1 MNDAAASGP
10 VPMIACHECG
20 TVQHMRALPE
30 GGAAGCARCGATL
43 YRQRRDNIEHT
54 LLLTLAAL
62 ILFVIANTFP
72 FLTFELEGNADTSTL
87 LSGVRGL
94 YQQGMW
100 PLAVLVLL
108 TATVVPLAWL
118 LSTAY
123 VLLPLWLGRVPWGVA
138 QVFRFTELL
147 RPWAMM
153 EVYLLGVIVAYVKLS
168 DLARLELGIALFA
181 FVGLI
186 VVMIAAEAALE
197 PHEIWRRLGP
207 RPRPDSFVAA
217 ARAPGQ
223 LSHCDQLALMPP
235 LPARAT
241 AHCPRCG
248 AALHRRKPNS
258 LARTWAL
265 VLTAAI
271 MYVPA
276 NVLPVMT
283 VVHFGRGEPD
293 TILSGVKQLI
303 GAGMWPVAL
312 LVFFASITVPVLKLI
327 GLTFL
332 LITTQRRSRW
342 RLRDR
347 SLMYRIIEQVGRWS
361 MVDIFMISI
370 LVALVNLGS
379 LATIEPGVGA
389 ICFAAVVIITM
400 FASMSFDPRLIWD
413 AEESGHAQDPSAL
426 DRGELPEVEVK
437 KRRGISLVWLIPLVA
452 GAIAIWLAYTT
463 LQEKGPQI
471 TVVFDNAEGL
481 EAGKTQ
487 VKYRNVEVGLVD
499 RVRLSDDLSH
509 IVVTAEP
516 RQEHGRAHEGGH
528 AVLDR
533 PATGRVRR
541 RLGPR
546 HLAVR
551 RLRRVRPRG
560 RSAGARIRRPGGAA
574 ANHLTGAR
582 DPVRPEHGP
591 PGRDRP
597 RRARLL
603 PRHPR
608 RSGTRLRAGGGQ

>member
-1 MNDAAASGP
+1 
-10 VPMIACHECG
+10 MIACHECG

-30 GGAAGCARCGATL
+30 GGAARCARCGATL
-43 YRQRRDNIEHT
+43 YRQRRDSIEHT

-87 LSGVRGL
+87 LTGVRSL
-94 YQQGMW
+94 YEQGMW

-118 LSTAY
+118 LSTSY
-123 VLLPLWLGRVPWGVA
+123 VLLPLWLGWVPWGVA
-138 QVFRFTELL
+138 QVFRTTELL

-207 RPRPDSFVAA
+207 QAS
-217 ARAPGQ
+217 ARQ
-223 LSHCDQLALMPP
+223 LRCRRGRALISCHNCDQLALMPP

-248 AALHRRKPNS
+248 ATMHRRKPNS

-265 VLTAAI
+265 VVAAAI
-271 MYVPA
+271 LYIPA
-276 NVLPVMT
+276 NLLPVMT
-283 VVHFGRGEPD
+283 LIHFGRGEPD

-347 SLMYRIIEQVGRWS
+347 GLMYRIIEQVGRWS

-370 LVALVNLGS
+370 LVALVNLGTI
-379 LATIEPGVGA
+379 ATIEPDVGA

-413 AEESGHAQDPSAL
+413 AEESSHAQ
-426 DRGELPEVEVK
+426 
-437 KRRGISLVWLIPLVA
+437 
-452 GAIAIWLAYTT
+452 
-463 LQEKGPQI
+463 
-471 TVVFDNAEGL
+471 
-481 EAGKTQ
+481 
-487 VKYRNVEVGLVD
+487 
-499 RVRLSDDLSH
+499 
-509 IVVTAEP
+509 
-516 RQEHGRAHEGGH
+516 GR
-528 AVLDR
+528 
-533 PATGRVRR
+533 P
-541 RLGPR
+541 
-546 HLAVR
+546 
-551 RLRRVRPRG
+551 
-560 RSAGARIRRPGGAA
+560 
-574 ANHLTGAR
+574 
-582 DPVRPEHGP
+582 
-591 PGRDRP
+591 
-597 RRARLL
+597 
-603 PRHPR
+603 
-608 RSGTRLRAGGGQ
+608 LRA

>member
-1 MNDAAASGP
+1 MNDAASGP
-10 VPMIACHECG
+10 RPLIACHECG
-20 TVQHMRALPE
+20 TVQHMRPLPE
-30 GGAAGCARCGATL
+30 GGAARCARCRAML
-43 YRQRRDNIEHT
+43 YRQRRDSIEHS
-54 LLLTLAAL
+54 LLLTVAAL

-87 LSGVRGL
+87 LSGAWSL

-100 PLAVLVLL
+100 PLALLVLL

-118 LSTAY
+118 LSTVY
-123 VLLPLWLGRVPWGVA
+123 VLLSLHFGRVPWGLA
-138 QVFRFTELL
+138 QVFRITELL

-207 RPRPDSFVAA
+207 QASVRLLGRRCG
-217 ARAPGQ
+217 RA
-223 LSHCDQLALMPP
+223 LISCHNCDQLASMPP
-235 LPARAT
+235 LPARAS

-248 AALHRRKPNS
+248 ATMHRRKPNS

-271 MYVPA
+271 LYIPA

-283 VVHFGRGEPD
+283 VVYFGRGEPD
-293 TILSGVKQLI
+293 TILSGVKELI
-303 GAGMWPVAL
+303 QAGMWPVAL

-332 LITTQRRSRW
+332 LITTQRRSTW

-370 LVALVNLGS
+370 LVALVNLGAI
-379 LATIEPGVGA
+379 ATIEPGVGA

-413 AEESGHAQDPSAL
+413 AEESSDAQ
-426 DRGELPEVEVK
+426 G
-437 KRRGISLVWLIPLVA
+437 
-452 GAIAIWLAYTT
+452 T
-463 LQEKGPQI
+463 
-471 TVVFDNAEGL
+471 
-481 EAGKTQ
+481 
-487 VKYRNVEVGLVD
+487 
-499 RVRLSDDLSH
+499 
-509 IVVTAEP
+509 
-516 RQEHGRAHEGGH
+516 
-528 AVLDR
+528 
-533 PATGRVRR
+533 
-541 RLGPR
+541 
-546 HLAVR
+546 
-551 RLRRVRPRG
+551 
-560 RSAGARIRRPGGAA
+560 
-574 ANHLTGAR
+574 
-582 DPVRPEHGP
+582 PVR
-591 PGRDRP
+591 
-597 RRARLL
+597 A
-603 PRHPR
+603 
-608 RSGTRLRAGGGQ
+608 

>member
-1 MNDAAASGP
+1 VNDDASGA

-20 TVQHMRALPE
+20 TVQYMRALPE
-30 GGAAGCARCGATL
+30 GGAARCARCGATL
-43 YRQRRDNIEHT
+43 YRQRGDSIEHT

-62 ILFVIANTFP
+62 ILFVIAHTFP

-87 LSGVRGL
+87 LTGVWRL
-94 YQQGMW
+94 YEQGMW

-108 TATVVPLAWL
+108 TATLVPLAWL

-207 RPRPDSFVAA
+207 QAS
-217 ARAPGQ
+217 ARQ
-223 LSHCDQLALMPP
+223 LRSSGGRALISCHNCDQLALMAP
-235 LPARAT
+235 LRAGAT

-248 AALHRRKPNS
+248 AAMHRRKPDS
-258 LARTWAL
+258 IARTWAL
-265 VLTAAI
+265 IVTAAI
-271 MYVPA
+271 LYVPA
-276 NVLPVMT
+276 NLLPVMT
-283 VVHFGRGEPD
+283 VIHFGRGEPD
-293 TILSGVKQLI
+293 TILSGVKALI

-370 LVALVNLGS
+370 LVALVNLGT

-413 AEESGHAQDPSAL
+413 AEESGHAQ
-426 DRGELPEVEVK
+426 
-437 KRRGISLVWLIPLVA
+437 
-452 GAIAIWLAYTT
+452 
-463 LQEKGPQI
+463 
-471 TVVFDNAEGL
+471 
-481 EAGKTQ
+481 GK
-487 VKYRNVEVGLVD
+487 
-499 RVRLSDDLSH
+499 
-509 IVVTAEP
+509 
-516 RQEHGRAHEGGH
+516 
-528 AVLDR
+528 
-533 PATGRVRR
+533 
-541 RLGPR
+541 
-546 HLAVR
+546 AVR
-551 RLRRVRPRG
+551 
-560 RSAGARIRRPGGAA
+560 A
-574 ANHLTGAR
+574 
-582 DPVRPEHGP
+582 
-591 PGRDRP
+591 
-597 RRARLL
+597 
-603 PRHPR
+603 
-608 RSGTRLRAGGGQ
+608 